1 MKDAQISVVEDL
13 TEVCPEACIIQSEDL
28 STPLHLAIQNMVSN
42 IEVIKDLLRTN
53 KMACQIKDDQER
65 YPFHIAYDNLID
77 YIKSSASGASAS
89 YTEILASANQDNNSN
104 NELEHIIYNIIQCL
118 VPKYPDVLEMTYR
131 DGLTPYQYIKTI
143 PNYSSILPNHMI
155 EYLNPY
161 E

>member
-13 TEVCPEACIIQSEDL
+13 TEVCSDACIIQSEDL

-53 KMACQIKDDQER
+53 KMACQMKDDQER
-65 YPFHIAYDNLID
+65 YPFHIIYDHLID
-77 YIKSSASGASAS
+77 YIKSSGSSSSAS
-89 YTEILASANQDNNSN
+89 YTEILASANQDTSN
-104 NELEHIIYNIIQCL
+104 NELEHIFNIIQCL
-118 VPKYPDVLEMTYR
+118 IPKYPDVLEIIYR

-143 PNYSSILPNHMI
+143 PNYSLILPNHII